1 MTSTIKEEKDNQKII
16 NITEEKDKV
25 ANAIDNV
32 TKKAIKNITVE
43 GFRKGKAP
51 KSVAKSKLDQS
62 KLLNEAINNLLPDLY
77 KQAITKLNLKPI
89 TDPKIEIVKF
99 SENDGLD
106 VNVTIAE
113 QPEIDLKDY
122 KSNIK
127 NYKKPIKKIDQ
138 DKLQAQE
145 KTEEEKKQEL
155 KNGLLQNLVNG
166 ADVKLAR
173 LLIEQET
180 GRMLN
185 KLANSLYKMNITLED
200 YLKSQNKKVEDIRK
214 EYAKVAEQN
223 LKSEFVLNAIGQK
236 LKVKV
241 EDNEI
246 TDEINNAPD
255 ENTKKELEKPENR
268 WYIEG
273 VIFTRKVLD
282 KIEEIYHE

>member
-1 MTSTIKEEKDNQKII
+1 MKSTIKEEKNNQKII
-16 NITEEKDKV
+16 NITEDKSKV
-25 ANAIDNV
+25 AEAIDNV
-32 TKKAIKNITVE
+32 ISKAIKNITVP

-62 KLLNEAINNLLPDLY
+62 KVLNEAINNLLPGLY

-89 TDPKIEIVKF
+89 TDPKIEIIKF
-99 SENDGLD
+99 SKDDGLE
-106 VNVTIAE
+106 VNVTVAE
-113 QPEIDLKDY
+113 QPVVDLKDF

-127 NYKKPIKKIDQ
+127 SYTKKTSKKKD
-138 DKLQAQE
+138 DKGEKE

-155 KNGLLQNLVNG
+155 RSGLLQSLVKG
-166 ADVKLAR
+166 ADVKLAK

-185 KLANSLYKMNITLED
+185 KLTNSLYKMNITLED
-200 YLKSQNKKVEDIRK
+200 YLKSQNKKIEDIRK
-214 EYAKVAEQN
+214 EYEKIAEQN

-236 LKVKV
+236 LNVKVK
-241 EDNEI
+241 DKEI
-246 TDEINNAPD
+246 ADEINNAPD
-255 ENTKKELEKPENR
+255 KATKKELEKPENR

-282 KIEEIYHE
+282 KIEEIYNE